1 MRPTDRRR
9 LLIGA
14 LLACFCLTLP
24 IETAAAAPPAVGIL
38 ERHRAADIVALRPI
52 TDRYLVLRGRDEGQ
66 TVTISLRP
74 SDGDSWELAI
84 GDRYRLHLSLAA
96 DGALVLGRIEN
107 LERDRTILLSP
118 AIEIVPAEVVAGG
131 QERSSGAVRVRIRGS
146 GRDLYG
152 GRYVFELK
160 GVRRSGFDT
169 PAGDIEGV
177 LLEHAADLQFPL
189 TRVRLD
195 LETGWSHDRR
205 VVYVR
210 VKSTRES
217 VGIFGQ
223 TAVQE
228 MVIAHN

>member
-1 MRPTDRRR
+1 MRLTDLRR

-14 LLACFCLTLP
+14 LLACWSLP
-24 IETAAAAPPAVGIL
+24 LSSETAAADPPPVGIL
-38 ERHRAADIVALRPI
+38 EHHRAADIVALRSI

-66 TVTISLRP
+66 TVTVSLRP
-74 SDGDSWELAI
+74 SDGQTWELAI

-107 LERDRTILLSP
+107 IERDRLILLSP
-118 AIEIVPAEVVAGG
+118 AIEIVPAEVVAGA
-131 QERSSGAVRVRIRGS
+131 QERSLGAVRVRTRTS

-152 GRYVFELK
+152 GSYAFELK

-189 TRVRLD
+189 TRVHLD
-195 LETGWSHDRR
+195 LETGWSRDRR

-210 VKSTRES
+210 VKSTREN

-228 MVIAHN
+228 MVIAQK